1 MEIARDVTGSKS
13 HGRGLPVGCYTFAWG
28 RSMPI
33 PAAKSRVVHFGVFEV
48 DLQEEELRK
57 SGIRIKLQEQ
67 PFQILIMLLERPGQT
82 VTREELQR
90 HFWPANTISDVD
102 HSLNASIKKLREAL
116 GDDSDSPR
124 FIETLH
130 RRGYRFIAPLDGS
143 RAFAADLS
151 KPILP
156 SAAIRA
162 TPKKLTR
169 WQKRVALFARV
180 AAIGLAVAGAWYL
193 RFGRAAP
200 IDSIAVLPFTN
211 GGGDAS
217 TEYLSDGI
225 TESLIGSLAHVP
237 QLKVK
242 SRSSVFRYK
251 GKDTDVQK
259 VGNELGVSALVSG
272 RLAPRGDRIE
282 VSAELT
288 DVRDSTEIWGQH
300 YSAKNTEIIS
310 VEKQIAGDIAEKLR
324 SRLSS
329 SEKQQVARQGTQ
341 NPEAYDLYLKGR
353 YSWRKR
359 NLPDLEAAISY
370 FNQAIAKDPG
380 YALAYSG
387 LADVFTVLPAR
398 SGFPSGEYPKANAA
412 ARKALALDASLAR
425 PHAVLG
431 NSEMLNDWDFAGGEA
446 EFKKALE
453 LDPNDATAH
462 QWYGEVLSMIG
473 GREQEAIAELT
484 RARELDPLSPAIGMV
499 AGQVHVLA
507 RQFDEAIAICRKVA
521 DENPSFAGAHICLS
535 QGYWGKRMYPQVI
548 DEWKAWGQL
557 EADRNDS
564 EFASALE
571 QGFRL
576 SGWRG
581 ALMKGIQVRQ
591 EQRKHGYY
599 SACEIGRFYADL
611 GDRENAF
618 RWLDIAYR
626 EHDYQLVVR
635 LKNDFRFD
643 SIRADPRFAEL
654 VRKVGLPQ

>member
-1 MEIARDVTGSKS
+1 MQTR
-13 HGRGLPVGCYTFAWG
+13 
-28 RSMPI
+28 
-33 PAAKSRVVHFGVFEV
+33 AAKSRVVHFGVFEV
-48 DLQEEELRK
+48 DVQEEELRK

-67 PFQILIMLLERPGQT
+67 PFQILMMLLERPGQT

-90 HFWPANTISDVD
+90 HFWPVNTISDVD
-102 HSLNASIKKLREAL
+102 HNLNASIKKLREAL
-116 GDDSDSPR
+116 GDDSDNPR

-130 RRGYRFIAPLDGS
+130 RRGYRFIAPVDGS
-143 RAFAADLS
+143 RAFAAE
-151 KPILP
+151 P
-156 SAAIRA
+156 SDRVPPAAA
-162 TPKKLTR
+162 THATWKKLAR
-169 WQKRVALFARV
+169 RQKWFAISGCI
-180 AAIGLAVAGAWYL
+180 AAIGLALAAAWNL
-193 RFGRAAP
+193 RSGRATR
-200 IDSIAVLPFTN
+200 IESIAVLPFTN
-211 GGGDAS
+211 GGGDAN

-251 GKDTDVQK
+251 GKDIDAQK
-259 VGNELGVSALVSG
+259 IGNELGVSALVSG
-272 RLAPRGDRIE
+272 RVVPRGDRIE
-282 VSAELT
+282 VSAELIN
-288 DVRDSTEIWGQH
+288 VRDNTEIWGEH
-300 YSAKNTEIIS
+300 YSGKNTEIIL
-310 VEKQIAGDIAEKLR
+310 VENRIAGDLAQKLR
-324 SRLSS
+324 SKLSV
-329 SEKQQVARQGTQ
+329 SEMQQVASQGTQ

-387 LADVFTVLPAR
+387 LADVYTVLPAR

-473 GREQEAIAELT
+473 GRDQEALAELT

-499 AGQVHVLA
+499 AGQILVLA
-507 RQFDEAIAICRKVA
+507 RQFDESVAICRRVA
-521 DENPSFAGAHICLS
+521 DENPTFAGAHLCLS

-557 EADRNDS
+557 EGDRNAS

-571 QGFRL
+571 QEFRL

-591 EQRKHGYY
+591 AQRKHGYY

-611 GDRENAF
+611 GERENAF
-618 RWLDIAYR
+618 HWLDIAYR

-654 VRKVGLPQ
+654 VRKVGLPE

>member
-1 MEIARDVTGSKS
+1 
-13 HGRGLPVGCYTFAWG
+13 
-28 RSMPI
+28 
-33 PAAKSRVVHFGVFEV
+33 
-48 DLQEEELRK
+48 
-57 SGIRIKLQEQ
+57 
-67 PFQILIMLLERPGQT
+67 MLLERPGQT

-288 DVRDSTEIWGQH
+288 DVRDGTEIWGQH

-412 ARKALALDASLAR
+412 ARKALPLDASLAR

-643 SIRADPRFAEL
+643 SIRSDPRFAEL